1 MAIDRIR
8 SIAIL
13 FIYRGAV
20 TLCNIYAR
28 PYYKAKSNLK
38 NPRNKIIDK
47 IVCSVKLVMNTCS

>member
-8 SIAIL
+8 SVAIL

-20 TLCNIYAR
+20 TICNISVR
-28 PYYKAKSNLK
+28 PYKAKSNLK

-47 IVCSVKLVMNTCS
+47 IVHSVKLIMNMCS